1 MPAKDLAALI
11 IQGSQ
16 QFVAPVLSI
25 DGDYLLVTFRKPG
38 TADGLVVADHRFILK
53 QDAVNVA
60 LQEAA
65 ALVIKRFAKRGL
77 FLETRLR
84 QGIRGTSE
92 REVEMIEQFGARSK
106 NVPQTAP

>member
-1 MPAKDLAALI
+1 
-11 IQGSQ
+11 
-16 QFVAPVLSI
+16 
-25 DGDYLLVTFRKPG
+25 
-38 TADGLVVADHRFILK
+38 
-53 QDAVNVA
+53 
-60 LQEAA
+60 
-65 ALVIKRFAKRGL
+65 VIKRFAKRGL